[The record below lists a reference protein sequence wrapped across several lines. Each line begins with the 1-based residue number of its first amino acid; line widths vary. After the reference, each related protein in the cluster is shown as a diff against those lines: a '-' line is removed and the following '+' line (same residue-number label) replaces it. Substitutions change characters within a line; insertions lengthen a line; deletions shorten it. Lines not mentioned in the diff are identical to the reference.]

1 MAVSEARFFG
11 EEAAMPA
18 PRKYPP
24 ELIERGVRMVIEVRS
39 GNPGRSGI
47 VRQVGELLGIHPEV
61 LRHWVNKAD
70 AEPGGG
76 PHAAEGG
83 IVRVR
88 QLEKENADLRR
99 INGILKAAAVLFA
112 AELEPGQVA

>member
-1 MAVSEARFFG
+1 
-11 EEAAMPA
+11 MPA

-24 ELIERGVRMVIEVRS
+24 ELIERGVRMVIDMRPAS
-39 GNPGRSGI
+39 PGRSAI

-70 AEPGGG
+70 AEAGRN
-76 PHAAEGG
+76 PHTAAS
-83 IVRVR
+83 VNARVR

-99 INGILKAAAVLFA
+99 LNGILKAAAVLFA
-112 AELEPGQVA
+112 AEIEPGQVT

>member
-1 MAVSEARFFG
+1 
-11 EEAAMPA
+11 MPA

-24 ELIERGVRMVIEVRS
+24 ELIERGVRMVIEMRPD
-39 GNPGRSGI
+39 NPGRSGI

-70 AEPGGG
+70 AESGQNFP
-76 PHAAEGG
+76 AAASAAA
-83 IVRVR
+83 RVR

-99 INGILKAAAVLFA
+99 LNGILKAAAVLFA
-112 AELEPGQVA
+112 AELEPRVTTST